1 MCIVHIRV
9 PILSTIYLFALLVF
23 FAGTVP
29 AQQSCS
35 VTLEL
40 RIPTAPHIFNI
51 QQERTLGDIESGWVE
66 RNYHATHDQELTAHL
81 NDIANRILSQF
92 PRDQAQAHVILIDSS
107 EAESFSIGPER
118 IYITRKMV
126 ALLRNDDELAG
137 LVGHELGHILA
148 HQNAVIAS
156 QLFHEILGVNAVS
169 DRKDI
174 SEKLRLMLDSIDRD
188 PRLLRKASRIIERQE
203 GIHQNEAD
211 RVALYAAAAAGF
223 SPQAYVEL
231 FDRSAGTNGGSGNVL
246 IDSFGATTWN
256 PRRLRE
262 IKKSLKQ
269 LPPPCREI
277 VPAASPEFR
286 IWQAAL
292 ISDLDLIHR

>member
-1 MCIVHIRV
+1 MRIVHTRG
-9 PILSTIYLFALLVF
+9 PILSTICLFAVF
-23 FAGTVP
+23 LFVAGAVS

-35 VTLEL
+35 VIMGL
-40 RIPTAPHIFNI
+40 RIPTAPQIFSI
-51 QQERTLGDIESGWVE
+51 QQERTLGDIESEWVE
-66 RNYHATHDQELTAHL
+66 SNYHATHDEELTAHL
-81 NDIANRILSQF
+81 KAIANRVLSQF
-92 PRDQAQAHVILIDSS
+92 PRDQAQVHVILIDTS

-137 LVGHELGHILA
+137 LLGHEVGHILA
-148 HQNAVIAS
+148 HQNAVIVS

-169 DRKDI
+169 DSKDI
-174 SEKLRLMLDSIDRD
+174 SQKLRLMLGSIDRD
-188 PRLLRKASRIIERQE
+188 PKLLRKAAQIIQRQE
-203 GIHQNEAD
+203 AIHQNAAD

-246 IDSFGATTWN
+246 IDFFGATTSN
-256 PRRLRE
+256 LRRLQE
-262 IKKSLKQ
+262 IKKTLRQ

-277 VPAASPEFR
+277 VPAASAEFR
-286 IWQAAL
+286 TWQAAL
-292 ISDLDLIHR
+292 ISDLDLAHR